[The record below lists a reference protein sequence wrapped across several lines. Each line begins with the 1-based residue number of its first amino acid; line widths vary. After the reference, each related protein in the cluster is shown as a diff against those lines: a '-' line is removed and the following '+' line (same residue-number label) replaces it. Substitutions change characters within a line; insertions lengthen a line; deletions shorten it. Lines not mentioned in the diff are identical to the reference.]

1 MIGMHNHGKPVL
13 LSDEDLIKEA
23 VEIVTRAQEKN
34 IILRVLGAVA
44 VRIHSSHSPE
54 ALKLYERV
62 GRLGNSETQFT
73 DIDLIGYSGQ
83 KKNIAEF
90 FERDLGFRTYPQA
103 KVLLGGQR
111 FIYYHPKDYYR
122 VDIFFDKLEYSHTI
136 YFGDKPKTGKS
147 RLELDFPTITLT
159 DLILEKLQI
168 HDIAAKDIIDLIILL
183 IAHEVSENDDAEKIN
198 GRYIATILADD
209 WGFWYDA
216 TNNLKLV
223 EEYATQ
229 LADEKVI
236 TDHQAFSFLMNNIRR
251 LRSMIDEQPK
261 TKNWQKRA
269 QVGTSKLWYRKV
281 ENL

>member
-1 MIGMHNHGKPVL
+1 MSSHGKPAL

-23 VEIVTRAQEKN
+23 VDIVAKAQEKN
-34 IILRVLGAVA
+34 IILRVLGAIA

-54 ALKLYERV
+54 ALRLYGKV
-62 GRLGNSETQFT
+62 GRLGEGKTQFT
-73 DIDLIGYSGQ
+73 DIDLIGYSSQ
-83 KKNIAEF
+83 KKHIAIF
-90 FERDLGFRTYPQA
+90 FEKDLGFRTYPQV

-136 YFGDKPKTGKS
+136 YFGNKPGTGKS

-183 IAHEVSENDDAEKIN
+183 TAHEVSENDEAEKIN
-198 GRYIATILADD
+198 GKYIATILADD

-229 LADEKVI
+229 LTNEKAI
-236 TDHQAFSFLMNNIRR
+236 MDPQTFSFLMNN
-251 LRSMIDEQPK
+251 LRKLMSMIDVQPK

-269 QVGTSKLWYRKV
+269 QIGTSKLWYRKV